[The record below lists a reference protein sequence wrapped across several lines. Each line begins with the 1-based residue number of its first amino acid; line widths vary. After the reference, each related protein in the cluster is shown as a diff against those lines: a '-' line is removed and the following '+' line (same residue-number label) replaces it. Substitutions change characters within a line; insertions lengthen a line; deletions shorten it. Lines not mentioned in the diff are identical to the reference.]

1 MFNNNI
7 QFLDF
12 REAVCKGVD
21 VNLVKLGADFPGICL
36 GFTNTGQDAKRDD
49 SENWSKIPVQ
59 KMSVEA
65 VERVDELRV
74 VGDRQMAK
82 KPDAAQE
89 IAELNPEVANAASV
103 YWGQVENICSDPV
116 GFRRRLP
123 AEAGVTCESGM
134 AKAAEKSDNTLL
146 IAAAAGACLVFYI
159 YAA

>member
-1 MFNNNI
+1 MCLPSSTDGN
-7 QFLDF
+7 
-12 REAVCKGVD
+12 AGKTK
-21 VNLVKLGADFPGICL
+21 KLWC
-36 GFTNTGQDAKRDD
+36 RVD

-82 KPDAAQE
+82 KLDAAQE
-89 IAELNPEVANAASV
+89 ISVLNPEVANAASV

-123 AEAGVTCESGM
+123 GTVSCVSG
-134 AKAAEKSDNTLL
+134 ATKAAETTDNTLL
-146 IAAAAGACLVFYI
+146 IAGACAVGLGFYM
-159 YAA
+159 YAG